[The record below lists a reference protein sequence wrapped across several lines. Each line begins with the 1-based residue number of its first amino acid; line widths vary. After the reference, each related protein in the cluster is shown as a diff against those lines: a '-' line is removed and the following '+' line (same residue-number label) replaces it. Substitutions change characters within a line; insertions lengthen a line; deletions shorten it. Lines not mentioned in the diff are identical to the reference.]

1 MPIDPTTTTTS
12 ATAPLATSGKKPGA
26 VGKDDFLKLL
36 VAQLKNQDPTAPQ
49 DMAAMTGQMTQFSIL
64 EQLTN
69 IYETSEEQNVSA
81 ARDHAVGLIG
91 KTVSYKGT
99 DGGIHEGKV
108 EHVDVT
114 ASAPRLTVGGT
125 NGVLLGDI
133 TSVR

>member
-12 ATAPLATSGKKPGA
+12 ATAALSTTGKKPGA

-69 IYETSEEQNVSA
+69 INKSTD
-81 ARDHAVGLIG
+81 RDNAVGLLG
-91 KTVSYKGT
+91 KTVTVNDGT
-99 DGGIHEGKV
+99 ATVTGKV
-108 EHVDVT
+108 EGVDV
-114 ASAPRLTVGGT
+114 SGPSPKLTIAGKPGYDPAMVQ
-125 NGVLLGDI
+125 
-133 TSVR
+133 SVA